1 MIYAGIECTSRDV
14 CVPDIRFIMPKYG
27 QKNKKS
33 TSLAKEL
40 RYIVLFSNGFQD
52 GLCKESD
59 LVTLAMKKSFKRFFC
74 QKRQCYGVILFL
86 HCITN

>member
-1 MIYAGIECTSRDV
+1 MYAGIECTSRDV

-40 RYIVLFSNGFQD
+40 RYIVLFSNGCQD
-52 GLCKESD
+52 GLCKESY
-59 LVTLAMKKSFKRFFC
+59 LVTLGMKKSFKRFFFV
-74 QKRQCYGVILFL
+74 RNASVMVLYYFYTV
-86 HCITN
+86 